1 MTRPPRPPAAARLDQ
16 TDCDHEV
23 CRHARTRDL
32 GVSLHRDHLA
42 QVLAEVLALFTDR
55 DTRGVTC
62 LRTSWVTERRLAGWH
77 AALTAAAPPPS
88 RIRPTVPAV
97 GRATAPPAPP
107 ST

>member
-1 MTRPPRPPAAARLDQ
+1 MMRPPRPPLAARLDPA
-16 TDCDHEV
+16 DCDQEV

-32 GVSLHRDHLA
+32 AVSLHRDHLA
-42 QVLAEVLALFTDR
+42 QVLAEVLDLFTDR

-62 LRTSWVTERRLAGWH
+62 LRTSWVTERRLAGWR

-97 GRATAPPAPP
+97 GRAAAPPPRP